1 MTPNAQPAAA
11 PLAEPRAPAPERLG
25 GAETPAAPSAAAQA
39 VMRRLAETAIS
50 HERLPMLDIVFDKLS
65 RMLTESFLHLVSTD
79 VQVSLNDVDYI
90 RFGDFISAAGAPRL
104 IAVVRAPEWDNSFII
119 SIDSQL
125 IFALAEVLLGGAPD
139 SVKDNFGDSAR
150 APTNIE
156 MQIAKRIF
164 GIVAERLGHA
174 FESVDKVEFEIERL
188 ELNPQF
194 AAIARLTSAAVEG
207 DLSLSVAG
215 VAGALKV
222 IFPYTTLEPMKA
234 SLQQMFVG
242 ERAGRD
248 TTWERHF
255 ERAVLH
261 TELTFEAILHQ
272 QNAALNE
279 ILNWKPGDTITF
291 DASAESEVRLMCDGL
306 EFFRGP
312 MGRRNGRIAAQIE
325 EMPLHEQ
332 DEETQIGRGT
342 LS

>member
-1 MTPNAQPAAA
+1 MSTNATSSASPFRDSAAPAA
-11 PLAEPRAPAPERLG
+11 G
-25 GAETPAAPSAAAQA
+25 GAGAPSADAQA

-90 RFGDFISAAGAPRL
+90 RFGDFIAGAGAPRI
-104 IAVVRAPEWDNSFII
+104 IAVIHAPEWDNSFII
-119 SIDSQL
+119 SIDTRL
-125 IFALAEVLLGGAPD
+125 IFALAEVLLGAAPD
-139 SVKDNFGDSAR
+139 SVREASGDAAR
-150 APTNIE
+150 TPTNIE

-164 GIVAERLGHA
+164 TIVSERLGDA
-174 FESVDKVEFEIERL
+174 FETVAKVEFAIERL

-222 IFPYTTLEPMKA
+222 IFPYTTLEPLKA

-242 ERAGRD
+242 ERVGRD
-248 TTWERHF
+248 MTWERHF
-255 ERAVLH
+255 ERAVLN
-261 TELTFEAILHQ
+261 TELNFEAILHQ

-291 DASAESEVRLMCDGL
+291 DASAESEVRLLCDGL

-312 MGRRNGRIAAQIE
+312 MGRKNGRIAAQVE
-325 EMPLHEQ
+325 HMSLRETGGDAQ
-332 DEETQIGRGT
+332 DERAA
-342 LS
+342 S